1 MSPISGHGGSKTA
14 AEGVVTDQA
23 APAADAPNGSAASNT
38 AADKTAPDKQG
49 SDKPA
54 SDKPAADKA
63 TAADKPSADKRGSHA
78 TRRELLLG
86 AVTAGAAAAGAV
98 YVTRSLPRT
107 MQPAHPTSAA
117 SRISSARPVAT
128 VRKPTHADWAALR
141 KHLSTRDLIRP
152 GDRGYV
158 QARRLF
164 EPRFD
169 AIDASRYR
177 LLPRARRRRDMP
189 ELRAEVP
196 AAGARPVWRPQ
207 LRRLVHCHRR
217 PGHRRVRDELGQL
230 RQQHRDSR
238 RGPGPDPLLRRA
250 GSQRRGGA
258 RRLGS
263 NGRDRRALRS
273 AAGSARCPG
282 CTERPATTSPPSS
295 SWWPTVAL

>member
-86 AVTAGAAAAGAV
+86 AVTAGVAAAGAV
-98 YVTRSLPRT
+98 YVTRSLART

-128 VRKPTHADWAALR
+128 ARKPTHADWAALR

-158 QARRLF
+158 QARQLF

-169 AIDASRYR
+169 ALAPAGIAYCRAPADVATCLSFVRKFRLPVRVRSGGHSYAGWSTVTGGLVIDVSAMNSVSFGDNTVTVGAGLDLIHFYAAW
-177 LLPRARRRRDMP
+177 P
-189 ELRAEVP
+189 P
-196 AAGARPVWRPQ
+196 AAWPCRAVRAQRSGS
-207 LRRLVHCHRR
+207 
-217 PGHRRVRDELGQL
+217 PG
-230 RQQHRDSR
+230 
-238 RGPGPDPLLRRA
+238 
-250 GSQRRGGA
+250 
-258 RRLGS
+258 
-263 NGRDRRALRS
+263 LRS

-295 SWWPTVAL
+295 S